1 MRFFRGG
8 SGPGPK
14 PLNEDPES
22 NVSHFNL
29 GSDIAVGFVG
39 SSVALDQAR
48 WLLRGLGAR
57 IVELPAGD
65 AHGDMPVMMSGS
77 AAAEADDGAP
87 AAALTVRLWDF
98 HVRRRGSG
106 VQACAVSGVSWV
118 IGLPGRAPLYL
129 QASIPEKWCGTLGAS
144 AALSFY
150 VERLTLP
157 GVKAPA
163 RVFDVSAAE
172 ILRCFA
178 DQNFGNHK
186 QIPTSWRRNGRI
198 SPEHGGIYPQGFF
211 KCRDGH
217 VGVIGRSRQDWAKM
231 LAALGNPAWATDAM
245 RNPFDLAR
253 DSTQVDVLFEAEL
266 QKHSREELLAL
277 ALKFGATFAP
287 IYNQAEIRGE
297 HLVRESFFDGAGM
310 PGLPFEI
317 LPAT

>member
-1 MRFFRGG
+1 M
-8 SGPGPK
+8 
-14 PLNEDPES
+14 
-22 NVSHFNL
+22 SHFNL
-29 GSDIAVGFVG
+29 GNEIAVGFIG
-39 SSVALDQAR
+39 SSTSLDQAR
-48 WLLRGLGAR
+48 WLLRGLGVR
-57 IVELPAGD
+57 IVELAAGD
-65 AHGDMPVMMSGS
+65 VQVDMPVMTSGS
-77 AAAEADDGAP
+77 TAAAAIVAAP
-87 AAALTVRLWDF
+87 ATALTVRLWDF
-98 HVRRRGSG
+98 HVHRRGSG

-129 QASIPEKWCGTLGAS
+129 QAHIPEKWCGTLGAS

-157 GVKAPA
+157 GVKAPP
-163 RVFDVSAAE
+163 RVFDISTAE

-231 LAALGNPAWATDAM
+231 LAALGDPAWATDAL
-245 RNPFDLAR
+245 RNPFNLAR
-253 DSTQVDVLFEAEL
+253 DSTQVDALFEAEL
-266 QKHSREELLAL
+266 QKHSRAELLAL

-287 IYNQAEIRGE
+287 VYSKAEIRDQ
-297 HLVRESFFDGAGM
+297 HLVRESFFDGAGL

-317 LPAT
+317 LPNS